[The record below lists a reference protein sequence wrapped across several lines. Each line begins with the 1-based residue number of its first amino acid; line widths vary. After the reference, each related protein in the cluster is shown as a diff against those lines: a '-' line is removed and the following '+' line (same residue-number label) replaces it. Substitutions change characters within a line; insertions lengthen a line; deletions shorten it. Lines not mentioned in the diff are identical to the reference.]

1 MRDTIIVSSL
11 AQNPVQHAVSAAT
24 ISAGAVGKY
33 KESIEVDVYASF
45 MGYASD
51 IAIVAGLVLTVS
63 LIYGAYKADK
73 LRDLNIEL
81 TKLQIAKEGRRDRDS
96 IT

>member
-33 KESIEVDVYASF
+33 KETIEVDLYANF

-51 IAIVAGLVLTVS
+51 IAIVAGLVLTIS
-63 LIYGAYKADK
+63 LIYGAYKANE
-73 LRDLNIEL
+73 LRDIDIE
-81 TKLQIAKEGRRDRDS
+81 IAKIKLAKESRRGEDT
-96 IT
+96 I